1 MNTEMENGTQM
12 TLEECVPMISQKQT
26 VGASDSHVLPKE
38 LIFLQKKDISQLKMY
53 LSEIKSL
60 RTKEDGEKSQQQCT
74 GTEQDS
80 GMSMD
85 SEYCQQEPRQSIRI
99 MSLNQ
104 ISQWNSKKWNNL
116 MTVGIPQWF
125 CLMQNPMDTARK
137 CGGLSDVI
145 LLMGGELKEKTDQV
159 EEESCSQSA
168 MIRGQNSNSDCEKRK
183 YMELTQKNEL
193 VESIMCAITNYTN
206 TLKSWLESEYVEK
219 PVISERDKA
228 FFEYLDKQYE
238 YLARDK
244 TGQLYVHRVKPH
256 KVDSFWTNAGRR
268 FCLNDRINV
277 DFPMVKW
284 EDSEPWLI
292 EDLKKLEVVDEYD

>member
-1 MNTEMENGTQM
+1 MKN
-12 TLEECVPMISQKQT
+12 
-26 VGASDSHVLPKE
+26 
-38 LIFLQKKDISQLKMY
+38 
-53 LSEIKSL
+53 
-60 RTKEDGEKSQQQCT
+60 
-74 GTEQDS
+74 
-80 GMSMD
+80 
-85 SEYCQQEPRQSIRI
+85 
-99 MSLNQ
+99 
-104 ISQWNSKKWNNL
+104 
-116 MTVGIPQWF
+116 
-125 CLMQNPMDTARK
+125 
-137 CGGLSDVI
+137 
-145 LLMGGELKEKTDQV
+145 KEKYAK
-159 EEESCSQSA
+159 EIMEIACSGNRIAVIKEKGYIVPCNCVICSVCLFCGS
-168 MIRGQNSNSDCEKRK
+168 IDCRK
-183 YMELTQKNEL
+183 
-193 VESIMCAITNYTN
+193 SI
-206 TLKSWLESEYVEK
+206 KDWLELEYVEK